1 MDFMRARQ
9 LLIAASATVAL
20 ALAAPVSYAAAS
32 PAAPTQWERAES
44 FGGLQCTYGVAS
56 SGGGGYGNC
65 TGSDTTQTRWQLNVG
80 CNGSPI
86 VLTESRT
93 GPGTLAAGCWQGVNN
108 VWLTQL

>member
-1 MDFMRARQ
+1 MVFMGARQ
-9 LLIAASATVAL
+9 LIIAGATVVL

-32 PAAPTQWERAES
+32 PSGGWEKSEN
-44 FGGLQCTYGVAS
+44 FDGLQCTYGVVS

-65 TGSDTTQTRWQLNVG
+65 AGPGKQTQWQLNVG

-86 VLTESRT
+86 ILTESRT

-108 VWLTQL
+108 VWLTH